1 MTNPEIVAQATATT
15 FFTDMAARVKPE
27 WVAMVRHY
35 IRDYAE
41 KNPLLGNKQEFS
53 DEDIRMGILDALSYM
68 DSAPPS
74 AVRIAQQGQQV
85 PLDMFLGLTSIS
97 LLKMALHQKMRNS
110 LNYSDGGVSIDTD
123 RFDKYERLIT
133 RLQATYDR
141 QLLEFK
147 KTINARQARGS
158 VPSGFWLTFIVL

>member
-1 MTNPEIVAQATATT
+1 MTK
-15 FFTDMAARVKPE
+15 MVKPE

-35 IRDYAE
+35 VRDYAE
-41 KNPLLGNKQEFS
+41 KNPLLGNKQEFT
-53 DEDIRMGILDALSYM
+53 DEDVRMGILDALSYM

-74 AVRIAQQGQQV
+74 AVKLATQGQQI
-85 PLDMFLGLTSIS
+85 PLDIFLGLSSIS

-123 RFDKYERLIT
+123 RFDKYERLLT

-141 QLLEFK
+141 QLMEFK

-158 VPSGFWLTFIVL
+158 VPSGYFLTFVVL